1 MKLLQKEKKILA
13 IKDQTRTV
21 NIIENLKQ
29 KRWKDIKAQTEEIY
43 YKGKV
48 CAAAPKKIWRR
59 KKNTISMPLKQYFK
73 GPMGQ
78 SNVVAMNK
86 EMHLHCKK

>member
-1 MKLLQKEKKILA
+1 MKLLQKEKQILA
-13 IKDQTRTV
+13 IKDKTRTV
-21 NIIENLKQ
+21 NIIQKLKQ

-48 CAAAPKKIWRR
+48 CAAAQKAFWRR
-59 KKNTISMPLKQYFK
+59 KKNTISLPLKPYFK
-73 GPMGQ
+73 GSAGH
-78 SNVVAMNK
+78 SNVVPMNK

>member
-1 MKLLQKEKKILA
+1 MKLLQKEKQILA

-21 NIIENLKQ
+21 NIIEKLKQ

-48 CAAAPKKIWRR
+48 CAAAPKAFW
-59 KKNTISMPLKQYFK
+59 
-73 GPMGQ
+73 
-78 SNVVAMNK
+78 
-86 EMHLHCKK
+86 

>member
-1 MKLLQKEKKILA
+1 M
-13 IKDQTRTV
+13 TV
-21 NIIENLKQ
+21 NIIEKLKQ

-48 CAAAPKKIWRR
+48 CAASPKAFWCR
-59 KKNTISMPLKQYFK
+59 KKNTISLPLKLDFK
-73 GPMGQ
+73 GSTGH
-78 SNVVAMNK
+78 SNDVPMNK

>member
-1 MKLLQKEKKILA
+1 MKLLQKEKQILA

-21 NIIENLKQ
+21 NIIEKLKQ
-29 KRWKDIKAQTEEIY
+29 KRWKDIKAQTKEIY

-48 CAAAPKKIWRR
+48 CAADPKAFWRR
-59 KKNTISMPLKQYFK
+59 KKNTISLPLKPDFK
-73 GPMGQ
+73 GSAGH
-78 SNVVAMNK
+78 SNVVPMNK